1 MAASGTRVDFYL
13 LAHSGL
19 EPRFRFACRLTEKA
33 WHLSHR
39 IHAVVSDDQQARQL
53 DELLWTFRA
62 GSFVPHEITSGT
74 VNPAVPVSIGIAD
87 TEPPPVD
94 LLINLTDQVPDRHAE
109 YPRIAEIV
117 DADDQVVKAGRTRYR
132 YYRDQG
138 YDLEMHRMQS

>member
-1 MAASGTRVDFYL
+1 MAAPATRVDFYL
-13 LAHSGL
+13 LTGSGL

-62 GSFVPHEITSGT
+62 GSFVPHEIATGPVDS
-74 VNPAVPVSIGIAD
+74 AVPVSIGIPE
-87 TEPPPVD
+87 TEPPRVD
-94 LLINLTDQVPDRHAE
+94 LLINLTEQVPVWHAE

-117 DADDQVVKAGRTRYR
+117 DAGDQVVQAGRDRYR